1 MSLDRVRTAY
11 DSVAGLY
18 ADMFADAGLLH
29 PDDRALLQRW
39 LVGRTGRVLDLGCGP
54 GHLTAHL
61 AAAGVDVAGADPVE
75 AFVAIARS
83 RFPGV
88 AYEVGSF
95 DTVAAADLD
104 GVLSWYSTIHTPPD
118 RIDATLARLR
128 STAGPWRRPRA
139 RLLRPHRRRAGAVRP
154 QGHHRLPVAHS
165 RAGTPGRGRPLLR
178 GHTETRPER
187 PERRHGAI
195 VALAV

>member
-1 MSLDRVRTAY
+1 MSLDRIRAAY

-18 ADMFADAGLLH
+18 ADMFADAELLH
-29 PDDRALLQRW
+29 PSDRALLQRW

-61 AAAGVDVAGADPVE
+61 AAAGVDVAGVDPVE

-95 DTVAAADLD
+95 DTVAATDLD

-118 RIDATLARLR
+118 QIDATLARLR
-128 STAGPWRRPRA
+128 G
-139 RLLRPHRRRAGAVRP
+139 LL
-154 QGHHRLPVAHS
+154 
-165 RAGTPGRGRPLLR
+165 TPGGVLVLGFFDHTGAEPEPFAHKVTTAYRWPTPELARRVEAAGLSVT
-178 GHTETRPER
+178 HTETRPER